1 MAFTQT
7 LSEQSVIIQNQWIHP
22 QDVKL
27 SSRSGLIGILFV
39 QFYNVK
45 EGEYEED
52 WKQWWKNVKIYLSI
66 TC

>member
-52 WKQWWKNVKIYLSI
+52 WKQWWKK
-66 TC
+66 C